1 MTMSILQLAQRFGF
15 TSGIKAAGKT
25 SAYADDA
32 TLADLKLGQPAQ
44 VMGFQNAEHPSAQR
58 LMQLGMIKGE
68 IIELLRSAPGG
79 DPMEYRVMGYN
90 LSLRRAE
97 AAEILV
103 ANQPG

>member
-1 MTMSILQLAQRFGF
+1 MSILQLAQRFGF
-15 TSGIKAAGKT
+15 TSGAKAARKT
-25 SAYADDA
+25 CPYADDA
-32 TLADLKLGQPAQ
+32 TLADLQLGHPAQ
-44 VMGFQNAEHPSAQR
+44 VIGFQNAEHPSAQR
-58 LMQLGMIKGE
+58 LMQLGMVKGE

-79 DPMEYRVMGYN
+79 DPIEYRVMGYN

>member
-1 MTMSILQLAQRFGF
+1 MSILQLAQRFGF
-15 TSGIKAAGKT
+15 TLGKKST
-25 SAYADDA
+25 HNEHPYKDA
-32 TLADLKLGQPAQ
+32 TLADLKKGYPAQ
-44 VMGFQNAEHPSAQR
+44 ILGFQNAEHPAAQR

-97 AAEILV
+97 AAEILIETY
-103 ANQPG
+103 QG

>member
-1 MTMSILQLAQRFGF
+1 MSILQLAHRFGF
-15 TSGIKAAGKT
+15 APGTKAASKAC
-25 SAYADDA
+25 AYADNA

-44 VMGFQNAEHPSAQR
+44 ILGFQNAEHPSAQR

-68 IIELLRSAPGG
+68 LIELLRSAPGG

-103 ANQPG
+103 TNQPG

>member
-1 MTMSILQLAQRFGF
+1 MSILQLAQLFGF
-15 TSGIKAAGKT
+15 AAGTKA
-25 SAYADDA
+25 SAQDCAYADDA

-44 VMGFQNAEHPSAQR
+44 VLGFQNAEHPSAQR

-103 ANQPG
+103 ENYSS